1 MMSRKRWVAAFGAA
15 LLGLTMFGA
24 QASLA
29 KGPPVG
35 GETANNLSV
44 PAVFVPTVGM
54 TLNFPCGV
62 PFDPDEVLTNATT
75 AFPTLPV
82 SENLP
87 SGVTAGD
94 YYVQGE
100 DKWQAGCT
108 TAAAGTVSVAAAWGD
123 NLVSA
128 PLKARTPIRVE
139 MGLMGVTVPT
149 FDLTGFD
156 VVKLTDELDRYAT
169 YGTLGVAETPY
180 DEVRVWDSGAWLTI
194 KSTDG
199 TTVYDGEATAE
210 INATGRVVYGYNW
223 SRPVLG
229 TYTITFTA
237 PNVTITGADA
247 GYVIDSHTVA
257 IDVIVKAKGGSGGS
271 SGGGGG
277 AIPDIDGDGLQN
289 NVDNCVDTFNP
300 DQADSDGDGIGDA
313 CDTE

>member
-15 LLGLTMFGA
+15 LLGLTMFGT

-44 PAVFVPTVGM
+44 PAVFVPSTSGAP
-54 TLNFPCGV
+54 TLNFPCG
-62 PFDPDEVLTNATT
+62 DPVAASGETT
-75 AFPTLPV
+75 YFPALPV

-87 SGVTAGD
+87 NGVTAGN

-100 DKWQAGCT
+100 DSWQAGCT
-108 TAAAGTVSVAAAWGD
+108 TAAAGTVSVTAAWGD

-139 MGLMGVTVPT
+139 MGLMGDTSVYSM
-149 FDLTGFD
+149 TGFD

-169 YGTLGVAETPY
+169 YGTLGVADAAY
-180 DEVRVWDSGAWLTI
+180 GEVRVWDAGARLTI

-199 TTVYDGEATAE
+199 TLTVFDGEATAE

-247 GYVIDSHTVA
+247 GYVVDTHTVA
-257 IDVIVKAKGGSGGS
+257 IDVTVKAKGGSGGS
-271 SGGGGG
+271 PGGGGG

-300 DQADSDGDGIGDA
+300 DQLDSDGDGIGDA